1 VSQPEPQLNRTY
13 YQDGRLLTAEDLN
26 RDYAYLDRRLL
37 DLGLAL
43 GDGIV
48 QGLVASMA
56 DGHTISVT
64 PGRGVAPSGR
74 VIAYAP
80 TDGSTTPLTADLTDA
95 GTVMTVN
102 GIGFSGYSDGLY
114 AVVLLHGQ
122 QPSGIAEIFPRSLT
136 SGRISYES
144 IVDTVEI
151 ALVGMTQPIP
161 GGTQFQ
167 ARAQLAAQFA
177 GGQGLPPLPSDSVA
191 LGVVAIQRGFPI
203 WFDPSLLRHILRAP
217 DTANA
222 AVEDLTNQYAQLYAD
237 LMASLTAQGTTSFRA
252 TDIVSLLPPTG
263 LLPRAAID
271 TVNAAQTFF
280 PDAIEVALVPAR
292 SDEVAALLAQ
302 TAGEPT
308 INLTACPPSG

>member
-1 VSQPEPQLNRTY
+1 MSASTSGSAVQFALQGLAATTATAAVLKVVQPEPQLNRTY

-80 TDGSTTPLTADLTDA
+80 ADGSASPLTADLTDL
-95 GTVMTVN
+95 GTVATLN
-102 GIGFSGYSDGLY
+102 GIGFAGFSDGLY
-114 AVVLLHGQ
+114 GVVLLHGQ
-122 QPSGIAEIFPRSLT
+122 QPSGIAEVFPRSLT
-136 SGRISYES
+136 SGRISYKS
-144 IVDTVEI
+144 IVNTVEI
-151 ALVGMTQPIP
+151 ALVALTQPIP

-177 GGQGLPPLPSDSVA
+177 AGQGVPSLPFDAIA
-191 LGVVAIQRGFPI
+191 LGVVAIQRGFPAGSI
-203 WFDPSLLRHILRAP
+203 PRCC
-217 DTANA
+217 
-222 AVEDLTNQYAQLYAD
+222 
-237 LMASLTAQGTTSFRA
+237 A
-252 TDIVSLLPPTG
+252 TRCAPPT
-263 LLPRAAID
+263 LP
-271 TVNAAQTFF
+271 T
-280 PDAIEVALVPAR
+280 PP
-292 SDEVAALLAQ
+292 
-302 TAGEPT
+302 PT
-308 INLTACPPSG
+308 T